1 MDLYCLALYPLDT
14 LHKCLLD
21 KQECKLLMSENVS
34 YYSLFPH
41 VNWNELFL
49 EIGPRNIYAGFT
61 DSVATV
67 QLTLQQVLEYSPISV
82 QQSYNFAYLDFDYV

>member
-1 MDLYCLALYPLDT
+1 MG
-14 LHKCLLD
+14 
-21 KQECKLLMSENVS
+21 ENVS

-49 EIGPRNIYAGFT
+49 EIGPRNIYSGFT

-67 QLTLQQVLEYSPISV
+67 QLTLQQGLSIHLSPV
-82 QQSYNFAYLDFDYV
+82 QQSCNFDYLDFDYV